1 MYEANLGGAKSQR
14 LQKVLLTAKTSK
26 RNLRRKNTPKG
37 EQVQSLHRVLS
48 GDIMK
53 KTDAYHRLLRELD

>member
-1 MYEANLGGAKSQR
+1 MYE
-14 LQKVLLTAKTSK
+14 AKTSK